1 MAAAGMIN
9 ADLTSL
15 LPAGGFIVLCARPD
29 DATAWRDVLGA
40 DRCLALPLDSAPVLP
55 VRTLRGASDHLAWQH
70 QLIAGLDQ
78 PGWLTSQADAFDTQ
92 RAATLLLP
100 DPLDPPQ
107 TGARRGF
114 GRRSPVWRVL
124 ENKTIVD
131 TLWDTMSIPRARS
144 IVADSPANLAQL
156 GGLVDQGAGV
166 VCAVQPGDGSGSA
179 GGDGIYWWSSQPPPT
194 VQSAVRDARV
204 RLMPLLP
211 GLPTRLHG
219 LVTTSDVIPFPPL
232 EVVALP
238 RLDRGTFLCAGTAP
252 MLGEHGELLAI
263 TEHAGQV
270 LRDRI
275 AYRGAF
281 SIDGILTTA
290 GFRPTDL
297 NARLTSAMEAVPS
310 PLRIRLHLAN
320 MLAREDAEL
329 DPHALRTL
337 ARTVFGR
344 PANYTL
350 YGAATTA
357 NDRPR
362 AALVRWQG
370 EHLRVADGGQAH
382 GQLTI
387 SPSLR
392 GWLLTAKLRVE
403 HLLPNRSLNSLAPQ
417 VFELSDAV
425 LGTDFGA
432 LTASE
437 GALDEA
443 ARQSTAWGPH
453 ESVT

>member
-1 MAAAGMIN
+1 MIDMN
-9 ADLTSL
+9 LTNL
-15 LPAGGFIVLCARPD
+15 LPKGRFIVLCGRPD
-29 DATAWRDVLGA
+29 DATAWQDVLGP
-40 DRCLALPLDSAPVLP
+40 DRCLALALDSAPAP
-55 VRTLRGASDHLAWQH
+55 PIHTLRGASDHLAWHH
-70 QLIAGLDQ
+70 QLIAGLDH
-78 PGWLTSQADAFDTQ
+78 PGWLTSQADAFDRQ
-92 RAATLLLP
+92 RAARLLLP

-107 TGARRGF
+107 TGTRRGF

-131 TLWDTMSIPRARS
+131 TLWDAMSIPRARS
-144 IVADSPANLAQL
+144 IVADSPANLAHL

-166 VCAVQPGDGSGSA
+166 ICAVQPADGSGSA
-179 GGDGIYWWSSQPPPT
+179 GGDGIYWWRTQPPPT
-194 VQSAVRDARV
+194 AQSAVRDAWV
-204 RLMPLLP
+204 RLMPLLA

-219 LVTTSDVIPFPPL
+219 LVTANNVISFPPL

-252 MLGEHGELLAI
+252 MLCQHGELLAI

-270 LRDRI
+270 LRGRI

-297 NARLTSAMEAVPS
+297 NARITSAMEAVP
-310 PLRIRLHLAN
+310 PALRVRLHLAN

-329 DPHALRTL
+329 DPLALRTL
-337 ARTVFGR
+337 ARIVFRR
-344 PANYTL
+344 PASYTL
-350 YGAATTA
+350 YGAATAA
-357 NDRPR
+357 NERPR
-362 AALVRWQG
+362 TALVRWQG
-370 EHLRVADGGQAH
+370 EHLRVADGSQAH
-382 GQLTI
+382 GDLTI

-392 GWLLTAKLRVE
+392 GWLLTATLRVE
-403 HLLPNRSLNSLAPQ
+403 HLPPNRSLNSLAAR

-432 LTASE
+432 LAAPE

-443 ARQSTAWGPH
+443 ARQSTAWRPD
-453 ESVT
+453 ESVV